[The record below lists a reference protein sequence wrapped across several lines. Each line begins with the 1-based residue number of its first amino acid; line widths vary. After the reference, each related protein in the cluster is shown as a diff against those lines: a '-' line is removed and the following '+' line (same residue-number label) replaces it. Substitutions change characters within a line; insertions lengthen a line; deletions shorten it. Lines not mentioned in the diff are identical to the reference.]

1 MKRREIPIYGLG
13 EYRRTELSERG
24 IFVGT
29 IEDAIARRYH
39 RPHPHSHPFFQA
51 FLLWGSGK
59 FMHDFRRHAVEGPTV
74 VFTTPGQVHALDV
87 APRLHCVFVSFTQ
100 EFVDD
105 KAPPPSRLLEFPF
118 FFAPDRPPLLRLD
131 RVAAADFRR
140 LFAAMLEE
148 FNSGLPGAAEVVRS
162 FLQIALTR
170 AARLY
175 LRRHRSAHDDAS
187 RPSRLVRA
195 FRLAVENRFAEI
207 TSLGEYAKLLQV
219 TPNHLNDTLR
229 EKTGQAAGALIRQR
243 RLLEAKRLLSHS
255 DLTVS
260 EIGYRLRFR
269 DPSHFGRF
277 FRLGA
282 GTTPAAFR
290 EKIREKY
297 QRSAP

>member
-1 MKRREIPIYGLG
+1 MKRREIPVYGLS

-24 IFVGT
+24 LFVGT
-29 IEDAIARRYH
+29 IEEAIARRYH
-39 RPHPHSHPFFQA
+39 RPHPHAHPFFQA
-51 FLLWGSGK
+51 FLLWGAGK
-59 FMHDFRRHAVEGPTV
+59 FMHDFRRHRIEGPTV

-105 KAPPPSRLLEFPF
+105 NSPPPSRLLEFPF
-118 FFAPDRPPLLRLD
+118 FFTPDRFPLLRLD
-131 RVAAADFRR
+131 KDAAADFRQ

-148 FNSGLPGAAEVVRS
+148 FNAGRPGAAEVVRA

-175 LRRHRSAHDDAS
+175 LRHHRSARDNAS
-187 RPSRLVRA
+187 RPSRLARA
-195 FRLAVENRFAEI
+195 FRLAVESRFAEM
-207 TSLGEYAKLLQV
+207 TTLGGYAKLLQV

-229 EKTGQAAGALIRQR
+229 EQTGQAAGALIRQR

-277 FRLGA
+277 FRLGEGA
-282 GTTPAAFR
+282 TPATFR

-297 QRSAP
+297 QRSGS